1 MSKRRPKRM
10 KRSYLKRFSSHTV
23 NGGGGRFTPWIMGMV
38 HGNPRTI
45 GEQHYLFRRGQF
57 IDPQPPTSDPKL
69 EIERTLEYWKSDFY
83 QGFNRFCFIVVH
95 GRHYQSL
102 KRFFSGERIF
112 FILETKEEIK
122 RSITYPTKQL
132 AMLAFTKGR
141 ITWVEIEPK
150 PPPVA
155 SD

>member
-10 KRSYLKRFSSHTV
+10 KRSYLKRWSS
-23 NGGGGRFTPWIMGMV
+23 GMV
-38 HGNPRTI
+38 TGKSGKLTTHIVGLMHGNPRSI
-45 GEQHYLFRRGQF
+45 GCLDYIYRNGQF
-57 IDPQPPTSDPKL
+57 YEMPSPLGDPRL

-83 QGFNRFCFIVVH
+83 QGFNRFCFIVVQ

-112 FILETKEEIK
+112 FIRETKDSIE